1 VRAHLAGGVPK
12 VEVAEKA
19 HLFNAHG
26 FNPAHAFVERNHDYW
41 RFSDSIGSKEDLRTL
56 VSADSGVKAREAQ
69 LRHTFAA
76 WWDSNAKF
84 IVELPETRALMAARS
99 TILDSF
105 VTALTP
111 IGLLD
116 QFEVAGVIASW
127 WGDVQFDLRTL
138 AAGGFSSVI
147 DGWLTTTTTA
157 LDDKKSKGNPLDHPL
172 VQALVHD
179 HLDEIEQARTRRM
192 DLEAKIQQA
201 TGEHDE
207 EDGDGDD
214 DGPISL
220 KQLAVY
226 KKELAAAKKAV
237 NALGLDLVAKL
248 QAARAELSQD
258 EQDNLVLSIVQT
270 KLANCLT
277 LYVDKHRILV
287 LEALENW
294 WDKYAVT
301 LNELESERSAHSAKL
316 DGFLRMLGYE

>member
-1 VRAHLAGGVPK
+1 
-12 VEVAEKA
+12 
-19 HLFNAHG
+19 
-26 FNPAHAFVERNHDYW
+26 
-41 RFSDSIGSKEDLRTL
+41 
-56 VSADSGVKAREAQ
+56 
-69 LRHTFAA
+69 
-76 WWDSNAKF
+76 
-84 IVELPETRALMAARS
+84 MAARS